1 MFAVGQL
8 ARRVL
13 PVVVVVWASLAMI
26 GGAVHLANEAGAAA
40 QDSAAKAGLGFCAV
54 SLAFFVKKAKGGAP
68 PRIPT
73 GRAVPE
79 PVSLLRAPPPHRLP
93 PSGGPP
99 LSLLL
104 RVSRT

>member
-1 MFAVGQL
+1 M

-26 GGAVHLANEAGAAA
+26 GDAAHLANEAG
-40 QDSAAKAGLGFCAV
+40 DSAAKAGLGLCAV
-54 SLAFFVKKAKGGAP
+54 SLAFFVKKARGVALP
-68 PRIPT
+68 QIPT
-73 GRAVPE
+73 GRPVPE
-79 PVSLLRAPPPHRLP
+79 PVSLLREPAPPAHRLP

>member
-1 MFAVGQL
+1 M

-13 PVVVVVWASLAMI
+13 PVVVVVWASLAII

-40 QDSAAKAGLGFCAV
+40 QDSAAKAGLGLCAV
-54 SLAFFVKKAKGGAP
+54 SLAFFVKKARGDAP
-68 PRIPT
+68 PPIPT
-73 GRAVPE
+73 GRPVPE
-79 PVSLLRAPPPHRLP
+79 PVSLLRAPAPPAHRLQ